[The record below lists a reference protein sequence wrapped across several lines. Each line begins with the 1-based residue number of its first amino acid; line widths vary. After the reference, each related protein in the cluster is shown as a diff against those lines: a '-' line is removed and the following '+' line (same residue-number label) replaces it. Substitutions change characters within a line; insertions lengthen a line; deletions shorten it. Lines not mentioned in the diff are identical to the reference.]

1 MIVIS
6 QLEELAMNAWPAEVI
21 QTVEGWRLRFTEGV
35 SRRANSAWSNQP
47 TGSTPLPDRVDQ
59 VEAFYRARRAT
70 CCFHVG
76 PLSPSDLDPVLAE
89 RGYSEN
95 GNTCVQSANVE
106 EVLVATS
113 PPSPTGRNWKIE
125 LHPTPTASWEQ
136 VTWPNRDL
144 RPEVRR
150 KILARIGPPKICAL
164 AREQGRPVAAG
175 LAVCERG
182 HIGIFSMRT
191 LESARGRGLAGAVLH
206 SLVSWGRKT
215 GARTAYLQVEKDNP
229 AAQRVYARAGFQS
242 AYDYHY
248 RSRAMA
254 GLLA

>member
-1 MIVIS
+1 MTAIS

-21 QTVEGWRLRFTEGV
+21 QMVEGWRLRFTEGV

-47 TGSTPLPDRVDQ
+47 TGSTPLSDRLDQ
-59 VEAFYRARRAT
+59 VEAFYRARGT
-70 CCFHVG
+70 SSCFHVS
-76 PLSPSDLDPVLAE
+76 PLSPTNLDPVLAE

-95 GNTCVQSANVE
+95 GNTDVQSASVE
-106 EVLVATS
+106 EVLTGTS
-113 PPSPTGRNWKIE
+113 PTPATGKDWKIE
-125 LHPTPTASWEQ
+125 LHPAPTASWEQ
-136 VTWPNRDL
+136 VTWPSRDL

-150 KILARIGPPKICAL
+150 EILARIGPPKVCAL

-175 LAVCERG
+175 LGVCERG

-206 SLVSWGRKT
+206 SLVSWGRET
-215 GARTAYLQVEKDNP
+215 GARIAYLQVEKDNP
-229 AAQRVYARAGFQS
+229 PAQRVYARAGFQS
-242 AYDYHY
+242 AYAYHY

-254 GLLA
+254 GLRA